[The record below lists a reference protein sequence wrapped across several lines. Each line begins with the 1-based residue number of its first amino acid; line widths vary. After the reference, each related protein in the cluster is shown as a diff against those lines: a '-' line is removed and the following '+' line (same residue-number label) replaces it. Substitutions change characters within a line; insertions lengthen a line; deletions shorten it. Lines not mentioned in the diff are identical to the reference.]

1 MKKNI
6 IIAILAIVSVL
17 SFVFA
22 FVQRGEAQ
30 FHQQQSYDLMKKG
43 VELEQDLMRCKTEAE
58 QQQQKLIQ
66 AERMAIE
73 QANEL
78 RLKEAAKRK

>member
-1 MKKNI
+1 
-6 IIAILAIVSVL
+6 
-17 SFVFA
+17 
-22 FVQRGEAQ
+22 
-30 FHQQQSYDLMKKG
+30 MKKG